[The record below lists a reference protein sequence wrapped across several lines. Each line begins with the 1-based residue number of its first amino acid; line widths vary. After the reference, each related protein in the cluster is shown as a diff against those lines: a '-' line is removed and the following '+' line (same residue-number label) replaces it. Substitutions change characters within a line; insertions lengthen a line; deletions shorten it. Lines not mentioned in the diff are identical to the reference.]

1 MYYLSLATYPF
12 SLYYT
17 PGVSRNPIWVI
28 KANLSLVTCHLPLVT
43 CCLSLVI
50 CHLSFV
56 TCHLSLGIDSIIL
69 LESQGIRKHMTRWVI
84 KANLPFVTCNLP
96 LVTCHLLLVTCHLS
110 LFTLLYSWSLKGSKN
125 ISHMGHKSKH
135 VTCHLSL
142 ATCHLLLFTCYLSF
156 VTCHL
161 SFATYHLSLGIDS
174 IILLESQGF
183 QKHMT

>member
-43 CCLSLVI
+43 CYLSLVT

-69 LESQGIRKHMTRWVI
+69 LESQGIRKNMTRWVI
-84 KANLPFVTCNLP
+84 KANLSFVTCNLP

-110 LFTLLYSWSLKGSKN
+110 LFTLLYSWSLKEYKN

-135 VTCHLSL
+135 VTCHMSL